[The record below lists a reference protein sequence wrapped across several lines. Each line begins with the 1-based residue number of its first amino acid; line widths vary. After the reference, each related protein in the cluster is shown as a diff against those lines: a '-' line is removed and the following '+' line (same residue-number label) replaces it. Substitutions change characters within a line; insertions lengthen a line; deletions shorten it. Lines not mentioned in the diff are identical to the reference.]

1 MNCCKCGKENR
12 KEALYCSFC
21 GTSLIQT
28 QNEIKEENIIG
39 HKEIISRLK
48 GFINT
53 LINDRRREAAGHEP
67 DMNNRTLL
75 FIGAPGTGKS
85 IVADWFID
93 ILKKNQLLQSDV
105 EIVDAKKLKAEYGNE
120 FSLGNFLH
128 QISNKV
134 LVIEDIHV
142 DVDYA
147 AEIFRAVSLNKLGK
161 ICICIGL
168 DNPLDNY
175 LRDNPDIKQK
185 VDYTF
190 DFKPYNDSELSDI
203 LKSKIRQKGYLFSE
217 NMDDLLVQF
226 VTEGNKNPN
235 KEHVN
240 GYLAEELWNKIY
252 ECFSARVRPFES
264 PDFQTIYPEDIPIRN
279 VKKTIVYKCGG
290 SSFCVCR

>member
-12 KEALYCSFC
+12 SEAIFCRYCGMKFSQ
-21 GTSLIQT
+21 S

-39 HKEIISRLK
+39 HKGIISRLK

-67 DMNNRTLL
+67 EMNNRTLL

-93 ILKKNQLLQSDV
+93 VLKKNQLLQTEV
-105 EIVDAKKLKAEYGNE
+105 ETIDAKKLKTEYGDE
-120 FSLGNFLH
+120 FLLGNFLH

-147 AEIFRAVSLNKLGK
+147 AEIFRAVSSNKLGK

-168 DNPLDNY
+168 DKPLDNFWK
-175 LRDNPDIKQK
+175 DNQISNRK
-185 VDYTF
+185 
-190 DFKPYNDSELSDI
+190 
-203 LKSKIRQKGYLFSE
+203 
-217 NMDDLLVQF
+217 
-226 VTEGNKNPN
+226 
-235 KEHVN
+235 
-240 GYLAEELWNKIY
+240 
-252 ECFSARVRPFES
+252 
-264 PDFQTIYPEDIPIRN
+264 
-279 VKKTIVYKCGG
+279 
-290 SSFCVCR
+290 